1 MKIERMNYMYNE
13 RSLRRST
20 VLAALTALA
29 MSSGCVLVIGNEATP
44 GRGNVEWS
52 HQADKATGVETSQ
65 VDTTLA
71 GEVAARFEADSA
83 LAGEDIT
90 VASSGDVVT
99 LHGRVS
105 DLLRLENAMRIASE
119 TPGVAR
125 VVSRVTVE
133 TEVN

>member
-1 MKIERMNYMYNE
+1 MYDK

-20 VLAALTALA
+20 VVATLTALA

-52 HQADKATGVETSQ
+52 PRTDEAAVVEPSR
-65 VDTTLA
+65 VDSTLA

-105 DLLRLENAMRIASE
+105 DLLRLENALRIASE

-133 TEVN
+133 MEVN